1 MRERAAELYAW
12 IEEGAHLYVCGDATR
27 MARDVDVAL
36 AHIIAKQ
43 GGIGLSEAKSRV
55 AQLARSGRYQ
65 RDVY

>member
-12 IEEGAHLYVCGDATR
+12 IRDGAHLYVCGDATR
-27 MARDVDVAL
+27 MARDVGTAL

-43 GGIGLSEAKSRV
+43 GGMGLSQAK
-55 AQLARSGRYQ
+55 AQLADLARGGRYQ